1 MFSHNLQ
8 GVNTMQ
14 TILTIFTKEFKTYFF
29 SPIAYVFIT
38 VYLVVTNFLFFQGF
52 FIINQADMRGY
63 FSLLPWVFLI
73 FVPSITMRTWAEEK
87 KVKTLE
93 LLLTWPINDIEVVIG
108 KFLASFCFLA
118 ITLLLSITIPVTIAI
133 LGNPDGGPIIGG
145 YIGALFLGGA
155 YLAIGLW
162 ISSLTENQIL
172 AFIGGVVVTFCLFI
186 VGNPFVTMLA
196 PSFLVPVLN
205 YIGIGNHFESVGRG
219 VIDSRDIIYYLSVIG
234 FFLFLNIRSI
244 ESRKWE

>member
-1 MFSHNLQ
+1 
-8 GVNTMQ
+8 MQ
-14 TILTIFTKEFKTYFF
+14 NIAAIFKKEFKAYFL

-63 FSLLPWVFLI
+63 FGLLPWVFLF
-73 FVPSITMRTWAEEK
+73 FVPAVTMRIWAEEK

-93 LLLTWPINDIEVVIG
+93 LLLTWPISDLEVVVG

-118 ITLLLSITIPVTIAI
+118 IAILLSITVPITIAI
-133 LGNPDGGPIIGG
+133 LGDPDGGVIIGS
-145 YIGALFLGGA
+145 YIGALLMGAA

-162 ISSLTENQIL
+162 VSSLTENQIV
-172 AFIGGVVVTFCLFI
+172 AFIIGVVITFVLFI
-186 VGNPFVTMLA
+186 IGNPFVTMVSPPA
-196 PSFLVPVLN
+196 LVPLLT
-205 YIGIGNHFESVGRG
+205 YLGLGNHFESVGRG
-219 VIDSRDIIYYLSVIG
+219 VIDSRDILYYLSVIG
-234 FFLFLNIRSI
+234 FFLFLNIYSI